1 MGILKEYAGK
11 IPVLGQR
18 VYLAET
24 AAVIGDV
31 VLGDDVSVWYNSVV
45 RGDCNFIRVGA
56 RTNIQDNCAIH
67 VTAGKYA
74 TVLEEEVTLGH
85 GAIVVLVSGFA
96 GVAMAFTLPESAG
109 MRVMLFISGV
119 LSVILAVLCLR
130 NFGNPYPVLLLSI
143 WIGVSFIVQGFSI
156 VAVAISYK
164 ALPSRGW
171 YGFLGVLSVIAGAV
185 VLAWPW
191 DSIAV
196 LTLYAGI
203 LLVVMGIAQ
212 IVQGFVMRNDSKTV
226 REVGDVVRQQFH
238 EAKKAS

>member
-1 MGILKEYAGK
+1 METLLESRLWKFAMTGGALSA
-11 IPVLGQR
+11 VLGGLILAWPGTSLLVASTLFG
-18 VYLAET
+18 VYL
-24 AAVIGDV
+24 
-31 VLGDDVSVWYNSVV
+31 
-45 RGDCNFIRVGA
+45 
-56 RTNIQDNCAIH
+56 
-67 VTAGKYA
+67 
-74 TVLEEEVTLGH
+74 
-85 GAIVVLVSGFA
+85 LVSGFA

>member
-1 MGILKEYAGK
+1 METLLESGLWKYAMTGGALSA
-11 IPVLGQR
+11 VLGGLILAWPGTTLLVASTLFG
-18 VYLAET
+18 VYL
-24 AAVIGDV
+24 
-31 VLGDDVSVWYNSVV
+31 LM
-45 RGDCNFIRVGA
+45 
-56 RTNIQDNCAIH
+56 
-67 VTAGKYA
+67 
-74 TVLEEEVTLGH
+74 
-85 GAIVVLVSGFA
+85 SGFA

-226 REVGDVVRQQFH
+226 REVGDVVRQHFH

>member
-1 MGILKEYAGK
+1 METLLESRLWKFAMVWGALSA
-11 IPVLGQR
+11 VLGGLILAWPGTSLLVASTLFG
-18 VYLAET
+18 VYL
-24 AAVIGDV
+24 
-31 VLGDDVSVWYNSVV
+31 
-45 RGDCNFIRVGA
+45 
-56 RTNIQDNCAIH
+56 
-67 VTAGKYA
+67 
-74 TVLEEEVTLGH
+74 
-85 GAIVVLVSGFA
+85 LVSGFA

-212 IVQGFVMRNDSKTV
+212 IVQGFAMRNDSKTV

>member
-1 MGILKEYAGK
+1 METLLESRLWKFAMVWGALSA
-11 IPVLGQR
+11 VLGGLILAWPGTSLLVASTLFG
-18 VYLAET
+18 VYL
-24 AAVIGDV
+24 
-31 VLGDDVSVWYNSVV
+31 
-45 RGDCNFIRVGA
+45 
-56 RTNIQDNCAIH
+56 
-67 VTAGKYA
+67 
-74 TVLEEEVTLGH
+74 
-85 GAIVVLVSGFA
+85 LVSGFA

-226 REVGDVVRQQFH
+226 REVGGTLTPRVGH
-238 EAKKAS
+238 A

>member
-1 MGILKEYAGK
+1 METLLESRLWKFAMVWGALSA
-11 IPVLGQR
+11 VLGALILAWPGTSLLVASTLFG
-18 VYLAET
+18 VYL
-24 AAVIGDV
+24 
-31 VLGDDVSVWYNSVV
+31 
-45 RGDCNFIRVGA
+45 
-56 RTNIQDNCAIH
+56 
-67 VTAGKYA
+67 
-74 TVLEEEVTLGH
+74 
-85 GAIVVLVSGFA
+85 LVSGFA

-109 MRVMLFISGV
+109 MRVMLFIGGV

>member
-1 MGILKEYAGK
+1 METLLESRLWKFAMTGGALSA
-11 IPVLGQR
+11 VLGGLILAWPGTSLLVASTLFG
-18 VYLAET
+18 VYL
-24 AAVIGDV
+24 
-31 VLGDDVSVWYNSVV
+31 
-45 RGDCNFIRVGA
+45 
-56 RTNIQDNCAIH
+56 
-67 VTAGKYA
+67 
-74 TVLEEEVTLGH
+74 
-85 GAIVVLVSGFA
+85 LVSGFA

-109 MRVMLFISGV
+109 MRVMLFIGGV